1 MQDDPCAVHLPQ
13 AQRRPEHVAE
23 HILRDGVPG
32 DGVADDAI
40 LQKEKPIP
48 EGESLIQVVQHGDDR
63 GARAMQPGEQV
74 EHLDLVGQV
83 EKSRRFIEQQ
93 KVRSLPDDQRQHQA
107 GFFTTGETLRLF
119 VDLIAL
125 ETKSAE
131 IVAQFL
137 LCLLRRQAC
146 QML

>member
-1 MQDDPCAVHLPQ
+1 MHQIEIVGGGTDQVAIVRDHH
-13 AQRRPEHVAE
+13 QRAFEINQRFGQGLT
-23 HILRDGVPG
+23 HIE
-32 DGVADDAI
+32 I
-40 LQKEKPIP
+40 E
-48 EGESLIQVVQHGDDR
+48 VV
-63 GARAMQPGEQV
+63 
-74 EHLDLVGQV
+74 
-83 EKSRRFIEQQ
+83 RRFIEQQ